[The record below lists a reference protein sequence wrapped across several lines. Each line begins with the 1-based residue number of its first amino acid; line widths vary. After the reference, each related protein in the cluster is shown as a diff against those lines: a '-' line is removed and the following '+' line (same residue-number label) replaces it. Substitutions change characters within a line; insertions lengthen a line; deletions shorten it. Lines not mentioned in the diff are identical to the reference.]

1 MSDERGFR
9 KVVESFKPDL
19 VIHMAAILSANGEK
33 KPDLCYSTN
42 VTGAKHALDLC
53 LENHI
58 RLFVPSTIAAFG
70 PSSPL
75 ENSPNQCI

>member
-1 MSDERGFR
+1 
-9 KVVESFKPDL
+9 
-19 VIHMAAILSANGEK
+19 MAAILSANGEK

-42 VTGAKHALDLC
+42 VTGAKYAFDAC
-53 LENHI
+53 LKNKV

-75 ENSPNQCI
+75 